1 MSTFQ
6 FRDRTLP
13 VGQTHIMGV
22 LNVTPDSFSDGGRYH
37 QRDEA
42 VRQAAR
48 MAKDG
53 AAIVDIGG
61 ESTRPGARP
70 VTVAEEMDRVLPV
83 VEQLAAEVDVI
94 VSVDTSSPE
103 VMREAAGLGA
113 HLLNDVR
120 ALQRDGALAA
130 AAVSGL
136 PVVLMHMQGQPET
149 MQERPEYTDVIDDVR
164 EFLTR
169 RIQASLD
176 AGITRERLILDP
188 GFGFGKT
195 VDHNLRLANQLGALA
210 VDDLP
215 LLVGMSRK
223 STIGTV
229 LNRSV
234 DERLSGTL
242 AFTAAAA
249 WQGAFIVRVHDV
261 AENVDVVRMISAIQN
276 ERQ

>member
-61 ESTRPGARP
+61 ESTRPGAHP